1 MTRMMGLDQPWR
13 GAAAARA
20 ALAAT
25 RSTALAAFAGFAIG
39 AATATAQ
46 DTREPDQIVT
56 THHQITLAG
65 KPLKYT
71 ARAGLMPIRD
81 NEAGDLHAHIFF
93 MAYTV
98 ERAAGQPVRPLT
110 FVWNGGPGMNSSLIH
125 LLGFG
130 PRRVKTGD
138 VYPSSPPVS
147 ETQMEDNQDTWLDQT
162 DLVFVDPVGTGFG
175 RPAKPEY
182 ANEFYQTPGDKE
194 SVAEFIR
201 LYRVRFDGMYQPLFV
216 VGHSYGTTRAMGV
229 ADALERRGIHL
240 SGVAL
245 LSGGIQVGQPPLSP
259 ELQTALGVPGM
270 TAAAFFHKKLPPD
283 LQQDL
288 QRSLRQAE
296 AWAQSTYAP
305 ALARR
310 DALSD
315 AERDAVL
322 NDLSRFTGVSANA
335 FDRKTLS
342 MTRDQFKT
350 RLFGDEKRI
359 FGNYDARMTRAWDPT
374 EGGYDILNDPS
385 FKPAVPL
392 VQGTSPLLN
401 RYLRSDLGFKSD
413 LIYQGPLAGGYPPDS
428 AELRIRGLGIGI
440 NRRFNRGAGG
450 RAGADA
456 GGRGGAADGGTEP
469 TPPLRVAMDVNPA
482 IQVFV
487 ARGLYDSGSCF
498 SAAYTV
504 SHLEPSIASRVSVGC
519 YGAGHDFYTD
529 KQVRVE
535 IKRDMMAFIRRSLAG
550 AAARTSR
557 N

>member
-1 MTRMMGLDQPWR
+1 MTLVLTPNLPRRVKAVWR
-13 GAAAARA
+13 AARA
-20 ALAAT
+20 SALAGLVGLAIPAT
-25 RSTALAAFAGFAIG
+25 EPAAQG
-39 AATATAQ
+39 ATNL
-46 DTREPDQIVT
+46 EQIVST
-56 THHQITLAG
+56 RHQITVGG
-65 KPLKYT
+65 KTLKYT
-71 ARAGLMPIRD
+71 AHAGLMPIHD
-81 NEAGDLHAHIFF
+81 NEAGDIHAHMFF
-93 MAYTV
+93 VAYTLD
-98 ERAAGQPVRPLT
+98 RAAGQAVRPLT

-138 VYPSSPPVS
+138 EYPTSPPVS
-147 ETQMEDNQDTWLDQT
+147 ETELEDNQDTWLDQT

-182 ANEFYQTPGDKE
+182 AAEFYQTPGDKE

-201 LYRVRFDGMYQPLFV
+201 LYRLRFDGMYQPLFI

-240 SGVAL
+240 KGVAL
-245 LSGGIQVGQPPLSP
+245 LSGGIQVGQPPLSA

-270 TAAAFFHKKLPPD
+270 TAAAFFHKKLAPELQRD
-283 LQQDL
+283 LQG
-288 QRSLRQAE
+288 SLRQAE
-296 AWAQSTYAP
+296 TWAQSTYAA

-315 AERDAVL
+315 TERDAVL
-322 NDLSRFTGVSANA
+322 NDLARFTGVNASA
-335 FDRKTLS
+335 FDRKLLS

-350 RLFGDEKRI
+350 RLFWSENRI
-359 FGNYDARMTRAWDPT
+359 FGNYDARMTRAWNPA
-374 EGGYDILNDPS
+374 EVGYDILNDPS

-428 AELRIRGLGIGI
+428 TELRIRGLGIGI
-440 NRRFNRGAGG
+440 NRRFYRGAGG
-450 RAGADA
+450 EAA
-456 GGRGGAADGGTEP
+456 GRGGNAGVSDAT
-469 TPPLRVAMDVNPA
+469 TPPLRMAMDVNPA
-482 IQVFV
+482 LQIFV
-487 ARGLYDSGSCF
+487 ARGLYDAGSCF
-498 SAAYTV
+498 PAAYMID
-504 SHLEPSIASRVSVGC
+504 HLEPAIAARVTMGC

-535 IKRDMMAFIRRSLAG
+535 IKRDMTAFVKRSLAS
-550 AAARTSR
+550 AATRVSR
-557 N
+557 Q